1 MATLLEKLKQAVNDG
16 HIHQPFTTEDL
27 KRWIS
32 TAGIINDHTGSNYSQ
47 TYVEGFL
54 SSSTV
59 GSTSTKSD
67 KALKKL
73 GTDPESY
80 EFL

>member
-1 MATLLEKLKQAVNDG
+1 MATLLEKLRCAVHHG
-16 HIHQPFTTEDL
+16 QIQQIFTTEDF
-27 KRWIS
+27 KKWIS
-32 TAGIINDHTGSNYSQ
+32 NYKIINDDTGLDYST
-47 TYVEGFL
+47 TYIEGFL

-59 GSTSTKSD
+59 NSTSTKSD

-80 EFL
+80 SF